1 MSLKCFSIVAE
12 DIVAVNYF
20 EQNCK
25 AYHLTSREIDI
36 VKLIREGSTY
46 REIGEKL
53 FIAEGTVRK
62 HVEHIFE
69 KTDVSNK
76 IALLRKIDNN
86 SNIKQVQNTFA

>member
-69 KTDVSNK
+69 KTSVSNK
-76 IALLRKIDNN
+76 IALLNVMNN
-86 SNIKQVQNTFA
+86 RLFQLSGKSE

>member
-25 AYHLTSREIDI
+25 AYHLTSREIEI
-36 VKLIREGSTY
+36 IKLIKEGYTY
-46 REIGEKL
+46 KIIGEKL

-76 IALLRKIDNN
+76 ITLLNKMA
-86 SNIKQVQNTFA
+86 NISSSHFNIQT

>member
-36 VKLIREGSTY
+36 VKLIGERHTY
-46 REIGEKL
+46 KEIGKRL
-53 FIAEGTVRK
+53 LIAEGTVRK

-69 KTDVSNK
+69 KTAVSNK
-76 IALLRKIDNN
+76 MALIKKIDNIDL
-86 SNIKQVQNTFA
+86 SFQIK